1 MAVEISPCEVE
12 INEMELTEDKVCLK
26 IKLKIK
32 CCRIKFY
39 FLSFLHFFIL
49 LQESVKIQVQ
59 VNYFILVK

>member
-39 FLSFLHFFIL
+39 FSLFFTLFYSFTGICKDTSSGKLFY
-49 LQESVKIQVQ
+49 SR
-59 VNYFILVK
+59 